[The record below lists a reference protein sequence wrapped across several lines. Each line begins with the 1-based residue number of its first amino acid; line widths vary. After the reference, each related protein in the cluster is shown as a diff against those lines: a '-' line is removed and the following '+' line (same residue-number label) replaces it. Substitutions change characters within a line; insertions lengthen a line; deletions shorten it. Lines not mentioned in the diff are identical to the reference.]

1 MNITELAR
9 RLKITPNELKEAL
22 PKLGFHIGR
31 RAIQI
36 PDKQAKKV
44 IEIWQKEKE
53 KENSLSRIKEK
64 IFQKEEVK
72 EPLEKEKS
80 IIIPAKIQVYRLA
93 EKLNLSVVKVMNELI
108 KNGVLASVN
117 ETLDY
122 EVAAIIAENLG
133 FKTIKGE
140 EESQVLT
147 VSVRNKLKEILE
159 KENKKNLKQ
168 RPPVVV
174 VMGHVDHGKSSIL
187 DAIRESKIVDQE
199 KGGITQRI
207 GAYQVEKNGR
217 LITFIDTPGHEA
229 FKSMRARGGETA
241 DIAVLVIAADDS
253 IQPQTLES
261 IEIIQQEGIPF
272 VVAVNKIDKPE
283 SDVEKIKK
291 GLSQINLIPEDWGG
305 KVPCVPVSAKTKK
318 GIEDLLETLNLLAEM
333 EKDKLLTD
341 PKGPLVGIVIESHID
356 RGFGPVASV
365 IVYNGTLKKGDNVVI
380 GQSYGHLR
388 SLKDQFGKL
397 VDQAEASLPVQIYG
411 LKGLPRAGD
420 LIEVIFDDKEFKK
433 RIKQIE
439 AFSFKEKGMNY
450 FQSEARESSDDDKR
464 KGIKSINLILRADVL
479 GSLEAIS
486 QSLEKLNHP
495 EIKIKILKKGLG
507 NLTETDVD
515 LAKTPQAWLIGFGTG
530 ISKAAKQ
537 LANDLGLRT
546 KIYYVI
552 YDLIEDVKDEMNRL
566 LSPEIVEEKIGKMEV
581 LKVFQQSGKEAILGG
596 KVIEGKVIKNAIV
609 RVWSDAKKED
619 QKEMELKGEGRIGQ
633 LQVNKKDANEVKA
646 GAECGM
652 KFSGKTGI
660 EAGDRLDIYQETK
673 RQRRI

>member
-9 RLKITPNELKEAL
+9 KLKITPNELKEAL
-22 PKLGFHIGR
+22 PKLGFHIGQ

-53 KENSLSRIKEK
+53 KENSLARIKEK
-64 IFQKEEVK
+64 ISQKEEAK

-80 IIIPAKIQVYRLA
+80 IIVPAKIQVYRLA

-117 ETLDY
+117 ENLDY

-140 EESQVLT
+140 EEIQELT
-147 VSVRNKLKEILE
+147 VSVRNRLKEILE
-159 KENKKNLKQ
+159 KGDRKNLKQ

-199 KGGITQRI
+199 KGGITQRV

-229 FKSMRARGGETA
+229 FKSMRARGGEIA
-241 DIAVLVIAADDS
+241 DIAVLVIAADDN

-261 IEIIQQEGIPF
+261 IKVIQQEGIPF

-291 GLSQINLIPEDWGG
+291 GLSHINLMPEDWGG
-305 KVPCVPVSAKTKK
+305 KIPCVPVSAKTKK

-333 EKDKLLTD
+333 EKDRLLTD

-365 IVYNGTLKKGDNVVI
+365 IVYNGILEKGDNVLI

-388 SLKDQFGKL
+388 SLKDHFGKS
-397 VDQAEASLPVQIYG
+397 VDRAEASLPVQIYG

-420 LIEVIFDDKEFKK
+420 LIEVVSDDKEFKK

-439 AFSFKEKGMNY
+439 TFSFKEKGVNY
-450 FQSEARESSDDDKR
+450 SHSGTEESAEGDKK
-464 KGIKSINLILRADVL
+464 KGIKSMNIVLRADVL

-530 ISKAAKQ
+530 ISNAAKQ

-546 KIYYVI
+546 NVYHVI
-552 YDLIEDVKDEMNRL
+552 YDLIENVKEEMNRL
-566 LSPEIVEEKIGKMEV
+566 LSPEILEEKIGKVEV

-609 RVWSDAKKED
+609 RVWGGAKKEN

-633 LQVNKKDANEVKA
+633 LQVNKKDASEVKA
-646 GAECGM
+646 GSECGLR
-652 KFSGKTGI
+652 FSGKISI
-660 EAGDRLDIYQETK
+660 EPGDRLDIYQETK